1 MHEDSVKGMTA
12 YDILLNYLQ
21 LYVLV
26 QGITKYSCV
35 QGLRSSIMSNK
46 NQRHLSRSMTT
57 LSLADPF

>member
-26 QGITKYSCV
+26 SP
-35 QGLRSSIMSNK
+35 SIAVF
-46 NQRHLSRSMTT
+46 RDYAVL
-57 LSLADPF
+57 